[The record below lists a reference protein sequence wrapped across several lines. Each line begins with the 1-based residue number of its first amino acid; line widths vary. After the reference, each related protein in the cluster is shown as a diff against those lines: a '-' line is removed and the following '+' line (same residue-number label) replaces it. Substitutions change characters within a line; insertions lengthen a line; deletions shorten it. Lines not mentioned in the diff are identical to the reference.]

1 LNISKKISEHRVFKK
16 KPIIL
21 MHIGSA
27 GSDFKDWLDIS
38 KDSILISID
47 GNKSNQTDKGSFK
60 KLINDK
66 SIISYKNGKSK
77 FFITKDPDCSSL
89 LEPNEKELKNW
100 YFSHRFKV
108 KQKISTKVVSI
119 NSFLKKNKIDYL
131 DWLVIDVQGM
141 DLKIIKN
148 LKNKIKNNLSI
159 IDIEPGFFNF
169 YKKEDKISD
178 VFEYL
183 SKKFEFGD
191 MKFGY
196 NFKLSNKNI
205 TKFEKKILF
214 NMNNPSKVYSNIIF
228 FNKNSNL
235 RLILLKIFYLI
246 KNDKLFEARHM
257 ISQCSNK
264 DDFLKE
270 ISKEIDNKIRYKKIK
285 YFLYLPFFL
294 FKKVFNI

>member
-1 LNISKKISEHRVFKK
+1 
-16 KPIIL
+16 

-27 GSDFKDWLDIS
+27 GSDFEDWMDIS
-38 KDSILISID
+38 KNSILISID
-47 GNKSNQTDKGSFK
+47 GNKTNQTNKESFK
-60 KLINDK
+60 KLINNK
-66 SIISYKNGKSK
+66 TIISYKNGKSK

-89 LEPNEKELKNW
+89 LEPDEKEFKNW

-108 KQKISTKVVSI
+108 KQKITTKVVSI

-141 DLKIIKN
+141 DLKIIKS
-148 LKNKIKNNLSI
+148 LKNEIKNNLSI

-169 YKKEDKISD
+169 YKKGDKISE
-178 VFEYL
+178 VFEYM

-196 NFKLSNKNI
+196 NFKLNNKNI
-205 TKFEKKILF
+205 TKLEKKILF
-214 NMNNPSKVYSNIIF
+214 RMNNPSKVYSNIIY

-235 RLILLKIFYLI
+235 RIILLKIFYLT
-246 KNDKLFEARHM
+246 KNDKLFEARD
-257 ISQCSNK
+257 IINQFSGK
-264 DDFLKE
+264 DVFLKE

-285 YFLYLPFFL
+285 YLLCFPFFL
-294 FKKVFNI
+294 LKKLFKI